1 VKSEYVQIDT
11 GIKIEFVYFRDIITG
26 KIKRHIKGKKCKY
39 CKQYFKVLDG
49 RHYSRCKEYI
59 KQIPFKKGGKEIRLI
74 DGLEH
79 ISPVEKIEFLDLGNG
94 TILPIFNMKGEW
106 YALRIQ
112 FRDILEMKKNAM
124 NQLYKTLKEEE
135 LLPNWFSLTSPKR
148 ITRRVL
154 LRDFEGVISDH
165 PFPTMSSFVLLRVP
179 DMIILASRAETIT
192 SNRILLVL
200 AHKWWGNAKWITE
213 LIFKLNTT
221 DTFPEKM
228 FMIGC
233 LSIGIILEK
242 IEPQRH
248 YGGYRI
254 MGTTH
259 AVRPDFKIWDKF
271 IVEINEEY
279 DLSQHQQG
287 RDNPRQRFFLEKGK
301 MYIPYTNRE
310 IRHNLEGCLINFR
323 NILIKHGV
331 DFWKD
336 DEKNERI

>member
-1 VKSEYVQIDT
+1 MKSEKVQIDT

-26 KIKRHIKGKKCKY
+26 KVKRHIKGKKCEY
-39 CKQYFKVLDG
+39 CKRYFKVLDG
-49 RHYSRCKEYI
+49 KHYSKCKEYI
-59 KQIPFKKGGKEIRLI
+59 KQIPFNKGGKELRLI

-79 ISPVEKIEFLDLGNG
+79 ISPAEKIELLDLGNE

-112 FRDILEMKKNAM
+112 FKDVLKM
-124 NQLYKTLKEEE
+124 NPITMRTLYKALKEEE

-154 LRDFEGVISDH
+154 LRDYEGVLSANA
-165 PFPTMSSFVLLRVP
+165 FLTMSSFVLLRVP
-179 DMIILASRAETIT
+179 DMIVLASRAETRT
-192 SNRILLVL
+192 SNRILLIL
-200 AHKWWGNAKWITE
+200 AHKWWGNAKWVTE
-213 LIFKLNTT
+213 LIFKLNTN

-254 MGTTH
+254 AGTTH

-279 DLSQHQQG
+279 DPNQHQQG

-301 MYIPYTNRE
+301 IYIPYTNRE
-310 IRHNLEGCLINFR
+310 IRHNLEWCLDSFR
-323 NILIKHGV
+323 NILIKHGI
-331 DFWKD
+331 DFWKN
-336 DEKNERI
+336 KLNED